1 LNTIRARSAFEK
13 SLDID
18 YARDGEVMIAFAMNE
33 PDEIEIA
40 IQAALSLPRPAL
52 VEAVVDAETRPN
64 RKRYGHSPRAGH
76 FGRASRTHSRHVA
89 QVGPTGLSVVF
100 TNIQCGDVNVSPRPP
115 GFGGRL

>member
-1 LNTIRARSAFEK
+1 MSLRFSPNKFNTIRARSAFEK

-76 FGRASRTHSRHVA
+76 LRQSQPYAQSSCRASRA
-89 QVGPTGLSVVF
+89 DGPLRCVH
-100 TNIQCGDVNVSPRPP
+100 
-115 GFGGRL
+115 